1 MRNYFLL
8 FFLCIG
14 SISGSFADE
23 AAQRLYSDHQSSI
36 YRIEVIKPG
45 MEKKASL
52 GTGFLI
58 GRGDVLASNFHVISS
73 AVHEPDRYKLEWV
86 NVDGERGPLEVL
98 AVDVVHDLSLL
109 KAGRKLGMPLAT
121 TTLPDKG
128 TELYSLGHPL
138 ALDLSIVSGTM
149 NGLLEK
155 SIYEKIHFSGSVN
168 PGMSGGPTLD
178 AEGRVVGVNVASA
191 GNSVGFLVPVFY
203 LDALLQKTLNKINFN
218 EMNDELVNEE
228 DLAEPSM
235 TSIKEKVKKMFVAEI
250 GEQLIAN
257 QEALI
262 SEMLAN
268 EWPLQ
273 VVGKFQ
279 VPGEISNRLDCW
291 AEEQPEKNKA
301 KYRQI
306 ASNCNGQDSIFL
318 SQRQRAGTIDYQ
330 YFWFDTKSLST
341 LAFYNLYQQSHSS
354 RFMGGADETDVGNFT
369 CSTKFITISSQDF
382 KVNVCARPYLRYPEL
397 TDFMVLMAMVGHD
410 KEGFMFT
417 LDLSTVTLEN
427 GMRLF
432 ERFLEQFTWID

>member
-1 MRNYFLL
+1 M
-8 FFLCIG
+8 FFICIG
-14 SISGSFADE
+14 AINGSAADE
-23 AAQRLYSDHQSSI
+23 TAQRLYADYQSSV

-58 GRGDVLASNFHVISS
+58 GREDLLASNFHVVAN

-86 NVDGERGPLEVL
+86 NVDGERGPLSVV

-109 KAGRKLGMPLAT
+109 KAEKALGNVLT
-121 TTLPDKG
+121 TTGLPEKG

-191 GNSVGFLVPVFY
+191 GNSVGFLVPGFY
-203 LDALLQKTLNKINFN
+203 LDALLLKTLNRMEI
-218 EMNDELVNEE
+218 ELRQKPDSFSVDAKTEGYEPEE
-228 DLAEPSM
+228 KKRL
-235 TSIKEKVKKMFVAEI
+235 KKMFVPEI
-250 GEQLIAN
+250 GEQLLAN
-257 QEALI
+257 QDALI
-262 SEMLAN
+262 SEMLDN
-268 EWPLQ
+268 DWPLQ
-273 VVGKFQ
+273 TVGKFQ
-279 VPGEISNRLDCW
+279 VPGEISDRLDCW
-291 AEEQPEKNKA
+291 AEERPEENTI

-318 SQRQRAGTIDYQ
+318 SQRQRAGTVDHQ
-330 YFWFDTKSLST
+330 YFWFDTTSLST
-341 LAFYNLYQQSHSS
+341 LAFYNLYQKSHSS
-354 RFMGGADETDVGNFT
+354 RFMGGADQTDVGDFSCT
-369 CSTKFITISSQDF
+369 TKFVSISSQDF
-382 KVNVCARPYLRYPEL
+382 KVNVCARPYLRYPAL

-410 KEGFMFT
+410 KEGFLFT
-417 LDLSTVTLEN
+417 LDLSTVTLDN
-427 GMRLF
+427 GMKLF
-432 ERFLEQFTWID
+432 EKFLEHFTWIE